1 MNQFENIFLLK
12 VFILGSIIGYQKD
25 LSKLETNPNFILIEQ
40 AITESAVAIPKNNI
54 ASKEI
59 PSFLVHHQTKGND
72 VFVEC
77 ILSGISF
84 RQNDHSKEKVGKVL
98 VWIDGKKTQEEITA
112 AFIIKGISPGNHKL
126 KLEVVNLKNEPYGL
140 ETEFLVDIPK

>member
-1 MNQFENIFLLK
+1 M
-12 VFILGSIIGYQKD
+12 V
-25 LSKLETNPNFILIEQ
+25 EQ
-40 AITESAVAIPKNNI
+40 AITESAVAIPNYNT
-54 ASKEI
+54 ASQEI
-59 PSFLVHHQTKGND
+59 PSFLVHHQTRGND

-77 ILSGISF
+77 ILTGISF

-98 VWIDGKKTQEEITA
+98 VSIDGKKKQEVTTA

-140 ETEFLVDIPK
+140 EKEFLVDIPK